1 MRVQVA
7 ENIVCDDLITYY
19 DWIHQRSLHVAV
31 ALYKRPILVK
41 NSDTI
46 PFLIV
51 SGIALTQTF
60 YFSVLFFTT

>member
-1 MRVQVA
+1 MQVEVA

-19 DWIHQRSLHVAV
+19 DWIHLKSLHVAV
-31 ALYKRPILVK
+31 ALYKRPILVQ
-41 NSDTI
+41 TVMVI